1 MKERNHN
8 SLHINQTK
16 NIMKRTSY
24 TRFLA
29 RAAMTLLAVLF
40 SLTGARAQQALP
52 YEYGFEDGDLS
63 TDGWTTQNPSGL
75 NASEFGI
82 NSNAAKTGSNG
93 FRFSSYND
101 SGTSSTQYL
110 ISPELNAPN
119 GVTVQF
125 YYKVSSSYTSG
136 ETFQVGYSTTDTNIS
151 SFTFGTAIDA
161 TNTDWAQTERYVFP
175 AGTKYVAV
183 YYSPNYQYRL
193 YVDDFSFEIYSKP
206 VDLTVNNLT
215 ATGATISWTA
225 PTTTGTPTGYTYK
238 YKKASEDNWSTE
250 ETITTTSV
258 SLSGLTST
266 TTYQFRVKAKYS
278 GSNES
283 AYAIIDFKTDCPETY
298 PIPYAYGFE
307 DAAGIDC
314 WTVDGYVGIDSQDAE
329 FARTGNSYLMF
340 NYTDTPPQ
348 YLISP
353 QLSGIVNGLHVEFY
367 YRQYTHGVETFK
379 VGYSTT
385 DNNPD
390 SFTWGNEITASTSYQ
405 RFSANYPADT
415 KYVAIQHTSDD
426 QYYLYIDDILF
437 EESGSCLE
445 PSGLAISNETTT
457 GATLSWTAGSD
468 ETAWDIY
475 VTDDM
480 TDVPDETTTPTY
492 AIVSTNTYGLTNLTS
507 CTIYYAYVRSKC
519 SATSASAWS
528 SAVIF
533 HTECEPIAL
542 PYSYN
547 CDDDE
552 LPVSWNTINTN
563 TSYCNINLMNPSGS
577 GTNKVLAF
585 FRGSSTGTLVSVL
598 PEVDAAYPL
607 NGCQISFDA
616 CYANNNNGKLGIGI
630 MTDPTDFSTFELIEE
645 VDITVGL
652 SDYGSYTYTV
662 MLNNYTG
669 TGHYIAIQNIHTQ
682 NGYVFVDNVTVT
694 KLPDCIKPTNLGV
707 NNLTTNTA
715 VLSWTSNGSETDWTI
730 YYKKSTDTD
739 YTAVS
744 VEKNPYTLEGL
755 DAGTTYQF
763 YVVANC
769 SSEDASDASDVY
781 SFTTDCETFV
791 VDADHT
797 FFEDFEGTNFVPNCW
812 TNVTTVAS
820 GSTRQWRKETG
831 YYHSSSYS
839 AYSGYYGTIYLKMP
853 DIKIDGDAAALS
865 FWSFNI
871 YADDYGKN
879 SVVLLNGDDETE
891 LWSPESVTNE
901 WVNTIIDLS
910 AYKGQTISL
919 AFKYEGNNAHGWYVD
934 DVMVAVPAN
943 ITLADNG
950 NTNSSIIESNNGKIA
965 NVTLSGRT
973 LYKDGDWNTIYLPFD
988 VTIADSPL
996 NGAIAK
1002 TLTDAEVSGEHV
1014 SLTFGDAVDVL
1025 KAGVPYIIKWAEGNN
1040 ISDPK
1045 FSNVLINKTEHLIS
1059 LANVI
1064 FNGNYNAFNVTSAD
1078 EGIYFMAAGDDT
1090 YDGILRKAAVGRTM
1104 KPFRAYF
1111 DFSGI
1116 PATARQ
1122 FILNFGDGEVSGIA
1136 ELATDGESSGNWY
1149 NVNGMKLDKQP
1160 TRKGLYI
1167 QNGKKIVVK

>member
-1 MKERNHN
+1 
-8 SLHINQTK
+8 
-16 NIMKRTSY
+16 
-24 TRFLA
+24 
-29 RAAMTLLAVLF
+29 MTLLAVLF
-40 SLTGARAQQALP
+40 SLTGARAQQDLP
-52 YEYGFEDGDLS
+52 YLYGFENGSLAA
-63 TDGWTTQNPSGL
+63 DGWTATASSSG
-75 NASEFGI
+75 I
-82 NSNAAKTGSNG
+82 DTDAAKTGSYG
-93 FRFSSYND
+93 FLFSYEISDDAYLM
-101 SGTSSTQYL
+101 SPILTGGTY
-110 ISPELNAPN
+110 
-119 GVTVQF
+119 GVSVSF
-125 YYKVSSSYTSG
+125 YYKAYHSYFLDH
-136 ETFQVGYSTTDTNIS
+136 FQVGYTTDVNVTDPSEFTYGEKVTS
-151 SFTFGTAIDA
+151 STSWQKYN
-161 TNTDWAQTERYVFP
+161 NTFP
-175 AGTKYVAV
+175 AGTVRIAILYDID
-183 YYSPNYQYRL
+183 NYADGFYL
-193 YVDDFSFEIYSKP
+193 YLDDFVFEEHSDYAKP
-206 VDLTVNNLT
+206 TDLTVSDLT
-215 ATGATISWTA
+215 TNSATISWTA
-225 PTTTGTPTGYTYK
+225 PTSTGTPTGYTYK

-250 ETITTTSV
+250 KTITTTSV
-258 SLSGLTST
+258 SLSGLTDA

-278 GSNES
+278 EGNES
-283 AYAIIDFKTDCPETY
+283 AYATFNFKTDCPETY

-307 DAAGIDC
+307 DADDIDC
-314 WTVDGYVGIDSQDAE
+314 WTVEGDGSIFTQDGYQ
-329 FARTGNSYLMF
+329 RTGNNCFWFY
-340 NYTDTPPQ
+340 YTDTPPQ

-367 YRQYTHGVETFK
+367 YHQFTNGVETFK

-385 DNNPD
+385 DNDPD

-405 RFSANYPADT
+405 RFSANYPAET

-426 QYYLYIDDILF
+426 QYYLFIDDILF

-445 PSGLAISNETTT
+445 PSDLAISNETTT

-480 TDVPDETTTPTY
+480 TDVPDENTTPSY
-492 AIVSTNTYGLTNLTS
+492 ANVTTKPYDLTELSS

-542 PYSYN
+542 PYSYDFEA
-547 CDDDE
+547 DD
-552 LPVSWNTINTN
+552 LPVSWNTINSN
-563 TSYCNINLMNPSGS
+563 TSYCNVSVMAPSS
-577 GTNKVLAF
+577 SSSNRVLAF
-585 FRGSSTGTLVSVL
+585 FMGSTGNVAAVL

-607 NGCQISFDA
+607 NGYQISFDA

-645 VDITVGL
+645 VDITVKFNN
-652 SDYGSYTYTV
+652 YGSYTV

-669 TGHYIAIQNIHTQ
+669 TGRYIAIQCIRTQ
-682 NGYVFVDNVTVT
+682 SGYVLVDNVSVEA
-694 KLPDCIKPTNLGV
+694 LPSCIKPTNLGV
-707 NNLTTNTA
+707 NNLTAHTA
-715 VLSWTSNGSETDWTI
+715 ELSWTSNGSETDWTI
-730 YYKKSTDTD
+730 YYKKSADTN
-739 YTAVS
+739 YTS
-744 VEKNPYTLEGL
+744 VPVTENPYTLEGL

-769 SSEDASDASDVY
+769 SSTDASDASDVY

-791 VDADHT
+791 VDASHT

-812 TNVTTVAS
+812 TNVTTVTN
-820 GSTRQWRKETG
+820 GNTRQWTKATG
-831 YYHSSSYS
+831 YYHSSSAS
-839 AYSGYYGTIYLKMP
+839 AYSGFYGTIYLKMP
-853 DIKIDGDAAALS
+853 IIKIDGDAALS
-865 FWSFNI
+865 FWSSNS

-879 SVVLLNGDDETE
+879 SVVLLDGDNETE

-919 AFKYEGNNAHGWYVD
+919 AFKYEGNNAHGWYID

-996 NGAIAK
+996 NGAVAK

>member
-1 MKERNHN
+1 
-8 SLHINQTK
+8 
-16 NIMKRTSY
+16 
-24 TRFLA
+24 
-29 RAAMTLLAVLF
+29 MTLLAVLF

-52 YEYGFEDGDLS
+52 YEYGFENNDLS
-63 TDGWTTQNPSGL
+63 ADGWTKIYSSGNTPGITSAL
-75 NASEFGI
+75 SRTGNYSFLFTSYDNASD
-82 NSNAAKTGSNG
+82 
-93 FRFSSYND
+93 YD
-101 SGTSSTQYL
+101 QYL
-110 ISPELNAPN
+110 ISPELDATAE
-119 GVTVQF
+119 VEVSF
-125 YYKVSSSYTSG
+125 YYRTYNGNGSG
-136 ETFQVGYSTTDTNIS
+136 ETFKVGYSSTTADPDAFTWGDEISTTTTNWTL
-151 SFTFGTAIDA
+151 FKET
-161 TNTDWAQTERYVFP
+161 FP

-183 YYSPNYQYRL
+183 HYYSNYQFYL
-193 YVDDFSFEIYSKP
+193 LVDDFVFEEHSDFAKP
-206 VDLTVNNLT
+206 TDLAVSDLTTNS
-215 ATGATISWTA
+215 ATISWTA
-225 PTTTGTPTGYTYK
+225 PTSTGTPTGYTYK

-250 ETITTTSV
+250 KTITTTSV
-258 SLSGLTST
+258 PLSGLTSA
-266 TTYQFRVKAKYS
+266 TTYQFLVKAKYS
-278 GSNES
+278 EGNES
-283 AYAIIDFKTDCPETY
+283 AYATMIFKTECPETY

-307 DAAGIDC
+307 DADDIDC
-314 WTVDGYVGIDSQDAE
+314 WTVEGNASIDSQDAA
-329 FARTGNSYLMF
+329 FARTGNNFFLFSY
-340 NYTDTPPQ
+340 TTTPPQ

-367 YRQYTHGVETFK
+367 YRQYTSGVETFK

-385 DNNPD
+385 DNDPD
-390 SFTWGNEITASTSYQ
+390 SFTWGNEITASTNYQ
-405 RFSANYPADT
+405 RFSANYPAET
-415 KYVAIQHTSDD
+415 KYVAIQHTSDY
-426 QYYLYIDDILF
+426 QYYLFIDDFLF

-445 PSGLAISNETTT
+445 PSNLAISNETTT

-480 TDVPDETTTPTY
+480 NDVPNETTTPTY
-492 AIVSTNTYGLTNLTS
+492 ADVTTKPYNMTGLTS

-519 SATSASAWS
+519 SETSASAWS

-542 PYSYN
+542 PYSYDFEA
-547 CDDDE
+547 DD

-563 TSYCNINLMNPSGS
+563 TAYNNISILSGAFAFYRADSS
-577 GTNKVLAF
+577 GD
-585 FRGSSTGTLVSVL
+585 LVAVL
-598 PEVDAAYPL
+598 PEVDVTNYPL
-607 NGCQISFDA
+607 NGYQISFEA
-616 CYANNNNGKLGIGI
+616 CYANTNYTNMTSGKLGIGI
-630 MTDPTDFSTFELIEE
+630 MTDPEDFSTFELIEE

-652 SDYGSYTYTV
+652 SDYGSYTV

-682 NGYVFVDNVTVT
+682 AGYVLVDNVTVT
-694 KLPDCIKPTNLGV
+694 ELPDCRKPTKLGI
-707 NNLTTNTA
+707 NNLTAHTA

-739 YTAVS
+739 YTAIS
-744 VEKNPYTLEGL
+744 VTQNPYTLEGL

-791 VDADHT
+791 VDASHT

-812 TNVTTVAS
+812 TNVPTVAS

-831 YYHSSSYS
+831 YYHSSSAS

-853 DIKIDGDAAALS
+853 NIKIGGDAALS
-865 FWSFNI
+865 FWSYNSFAS
-871 YADDYGKN
+871 YYGKN
-879 SVVLLNGDDETE
+879 SVVLLDGDNEIE

-919 AFKYEGNNAHGWYVD
+919 AFKYEGNDAHGWYID

-950 NTNSSIIESNNGKIA
+950 TTNSSIIESNNGKIA

-1064 FNGNYNAFNVTSAD
+1064 FNGNYNAFNVTSDD

-1136 ELATDGESSGNWY
+1136 ELATDGESSGYWY